1 MHLLAGE
8 LLCCTLTLAVS
19 DSAAARQARSWLK
32 HKASAQAYAQLVAET
47 GLDLNG
53 MRGAIRAGRGR
64 KAAAVS
70 FDALCAEFGVDVHG
84 VREARAPGHLRHP
97 LPSSLQLAA
106 PAFRKRRA
114 CNCLM

>member
-1 MHLLAGE
+1 MLTGE
-8 LLCCTLTLAVS
+8 LLCCTPATAVF
-19 DSAAARQARSWLK
+19 DHAAARQARSWLK

-47 GLDLNG
+47 GLDLSG

-70 FDALCAEFGVDVHG
+70 FDALCAEFGTDVHG
-84 VREARAPGHLRHP
+84 VREARAPGQMHRSMLI
-97 LPSSLQLAA
+97 SLHLAA
-106 PAFRKRRA
+106 PVCRKRRA